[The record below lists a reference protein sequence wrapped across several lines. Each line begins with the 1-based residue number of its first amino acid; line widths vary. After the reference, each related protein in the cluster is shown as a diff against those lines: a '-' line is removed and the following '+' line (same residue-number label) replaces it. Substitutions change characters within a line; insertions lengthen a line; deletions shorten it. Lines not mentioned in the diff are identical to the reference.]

1 MDEIVPAILAAL
13 LGGLIWHNTAGRIRL
28 WLSPVAV
35 VTSGAAATI
44 LSGEFIK
51 GWIYLLPD
59 LVEALFGLTIGI
71 AIVRRFLTP
80 PRNAVK
86 GRIGHIAGVCAGLL
100 HRAKSSI
107 FVY

>member
-1 MDEIVPAILAAL
+1 MDEIVPVILAAL
-13 LGGLIWHNTAGRIRL
+13 LGGLIWHNTAGLIRL
-28 WLSPVAV
+28 LLSAVAV

-51 GWIYLLPD
+51 SWVYLLPD

-80 PRNAVK
+80 QRNAVK
-86 GRIGHIAGVCAGLL
+86 GESGHIVRVCAGLL
-100 HRAKSSI
+100 HRARSWI
-107 FVY
+107 ILY